1 LWKKKRLREHNHYG
15 KFHRYSGSGER
26 ERERERGLGFG
37 AHVLV
42 CFSVLAASFFFPAIC
57 IAGAA
62 EDGAE
67 DR

>member
-1 LWKKKRLREHNHYG
+1 M
-15 KFHRYSGSGER
+15 
-26 ERERERGLGFG
+26 
-37 AHVLV
+37 LV